1 MYILQNFLNR
11 VLYTICKCH
20 AWFFFFL
27 RRKGN
32 YIKVQFLQKDPETK
46 PEIQRRPLDPDE
58 EDELD
63 AAGGAPPPLHPL
75 MAWIRCSPSADG
87 KSPVAS
93 S

>member
-1 MYILQNFLNR
+1 MWDGELDGWAG
-11 VLYTICKCH
+11 VLTEVEKVTRI
-20 AWFFFFL
+20 FFL

-32 YIKVQFLQKDPETK
+32 YMKVQFLQKDPETK